1 MGVKISQATLLD
13 ELNDYLMFAVGNTG
27 LDEQESA
34 VRLGQVKDY
43 TDSDKAQVAFTG
55 SYLNLS
61 DTPNLDAYVLMTTLN
76 QNYYNRNQVNQ
87 LIGGM
92 TTIKFVI
99 VEELPETGDNNVI
112 YLIEH
117 VASGGDLIWHE
128 DINDPLAEDE
138 YDVYDEYVWLP
149 DGQTFEKIGTTQVTF
164 ADYYTKSEIDM
175 MIQSVGNGT
184 ITINQGGVQKGTF
197 TLNQSGNTV
206 INLDA
211 GGGGT
216 QVQADWAVEDPSDP
230 SFILNKP
237 TIPYVSDVQITLTQG
252 GVTKGS
258 FTLNQGNAT
267 TINFDSVG
275 QVQSDWNEN
284 DNTDPSYIKNKP
296 SIPTVNNPTI
306 TLRQSGVVKGVFTL
320 NQSSSQTIDLETG
333 GGSLQVQSDWAQT
346 DTTAVNYIAN
356 KPSLATV
363 ATSGSYNDLT
373 NKPSTKTWV
382 ITYDNNTTETI
393 QILYNPVV

>member
-43 TDSDKAQVAFTG
+43 TDADKAQVAFTG

-61 DTPNLDAYVLMTTLN
+61 DTPNLDAYVLITTLN
-76 QNYYNRNQVNQ
+76 QNYYNKNQINQ
-87 LIGGM
+87 LIGGVSGP
-92 TTIKFVI
+92 KFMK
-99 VEELPETGDNNVI
+99 VEELPDKGENNVI
-112 YLIEH
+112 YLIPHE
-117 VASGGDLIWHE
+117 GGGQQNIF
-128 DINDPLAEDE
+128 
-138 YDVYDEYVWLP
+138 DEYVWLP
-149 DGQTFEKIGTTQVTF
+149 DGLIYEKIGSTQ
-164 ADYYTKSEIDM
+164 ADFDNYYT
-175 MIQSVGNGT
+175 IQEVDALIPSVGNGT
-184 ITINQGGVQKGTF
+184 ITINQGGVLKGTF
-197 TLNQSGNTV
+197 TVNQSGNTT

-211 GGGGT
+211 GGEGKP
-216 QVQADWAVEDPSDP
+216 VQADWGEKDPKDP
-230 SFILNKP
+230 AYILNKP
-237 TIPYVSDVQITLTQG
+237 TIPYVSNVQITLTQG
-252 GVTKGS
+252 GVSKGS

-267 TINFDSVG
+267 TINLDSVS
-275 QVQSDWNEN
+275 QVQSDWNED

-306 TLRQSGVVKGVFTL
+306 TLRQSGVVKGSFTL
-320 NQSSSQTIDLETG
+320 NQSSNQTIDLEIG

-346 DTTAVNYIAN
+346 DTTAVNYIRN

-382 ITYDNNTTETI
+382 ITYDDDSTETI
-393 QILYNPVV
+393 QILFNPVV